1 MISGFI
7 YSLLLSVTA
16 GETTEFFLW
25 LMCGVFFIAVIL
37 RLFNRCILFV
47 DNAPA
52 LLASLGILGTFI
64 GIIIGLLH
72 FNINALDISIFNLL
86 EGLKTA
92 FITSVFGIA
101 LSLIVKIITR
111 YFRYPTDA
119 PKVTV
124 KPIDVIHAL
133 GAIEEALL
141 NSQAQQQAFSSH
153 LSESIVAQLREIVF
167 EFNQKID
174 HQFGEGLLDFSESF
188 KSIET
193 SLAGFVSSFKDLDK
207 NASAMVELSHANAKE
222 MINMAERLNHL
233 NENFGDYFSKMENLF
248 ELVHRS
254 NAQFSELNEK
264 LLDYSDRSMHVVDF
278 IPEINNKVERFNANI
293 EELTRFAEETVKGSL
308 MALSEHS
315 QNLGDHIGQVAQAFE
330 TVSNVDADIMQGF
343 IEKGVSAY
351 HSSVSEIS
359 DRQIRVHQE
368 LVHALTGIIESS
380 FSKIELNVAEQQAM
394 IGRRLEGE
402 IDEVM
407 GSMGQALATISG
419 QFTRDYQQLINQMQ
433 RVLERSKEVA

>member
-16 GETTEFFLW
+16 NETTEFFLW
-25 LMCGVFFIAVIL
+25 LMCGVFFVAVVF

-72 FNINALDISIFNLL
+72 FNINALDVSIFNLL

-92 FITSVFGIA
+92 FITSVFGIG
-101 LSLIVKIITR
+101 LSLVVKVVTR

-119 PKVTV
+119 PKETV
-124 KPIDVIHAL
+124 KPIDIIHAL
-133 GAIEEALL
+133 GAIEQALL
-141 NSQAQQQAFSSH
+141 NSQAQQQAFSNQ
-153 LSESIVAQLREIVF
+153 LSESIVDQLRVIVV

-174 HQFGEGLLDFSESF
+174 RQFGEGLLDFSNSF
-188 KSIET
+188 KSIE
-193 SLAGFVSSFKDLDK
+193 SALAGFVASFKELDK
-207 NASAMVELSHANAKE
+207 NASAMVELSHANARE
-222 MINMAERLNHL
+222 MIDMAERLNHL
-233 NENFGDYFSKMENLF
+233 NENFGDYFSKMEKLF

-278 IPEINNKVERFNANI
+278 IPEINSKVQRFNANI
-293 EELTRFAEETVKGSL
+293 EELTRFAEETVRGSL
-308 MALSEHS
+308 IALSEHS

-368 LVHALTGIIESS
+368 LVHALTSIIESS
-380 FSKIELNVAEQQAM
+380 FAKIELNVTDQQTM

-402 IDEVM
+402 IDVVM
-407 GSMGQALATISG
+407 ESMGQALATISG

-433 RVLERSKEVA
+433 RVLERSKEVV